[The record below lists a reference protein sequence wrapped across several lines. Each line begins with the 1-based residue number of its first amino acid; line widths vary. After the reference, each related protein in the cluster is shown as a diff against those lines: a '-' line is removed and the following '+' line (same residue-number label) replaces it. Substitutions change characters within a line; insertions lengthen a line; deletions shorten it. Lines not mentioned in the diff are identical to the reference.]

1 LNEKA
6 LTSWFRKRRETSVM
20 DLAKEHLLKVLDTA
34 REMDNAVK
42 CVHTGEKPDAL
53 KAIERVVLA
62 EKAADNIEIRMTEAL
77 AAGDIAP
84 KEREDIMHLVKR
96 LDHIADW
103 IKSAARNLQIIIE
116 SGMDVSPDVWA
127 KYRVITLKSVSAVTA
142 LKAQLDSL
150 GVNHQDVSR
159 YAKDVDRLEH
169 EVDDDYFF
177 VKKDLMLSD
186 LDPRLVFVLRDL
198 LHALENSLDCVKTSS
213 ELIHIITT
221 ASD

>member
-1 LNEKA
+1 MNEKA
-6 LTSWFRKRRETSVM
+6 LTSWFRKRRESSVL

-34 REMDNAVK
+34 REMDNAIK
-42 CVHTGEKPDAL
+42 CVHSGDKADAL
-53 KAIERVVLA
+53 KAIERVVFA
-62 EKAADNIEIRMTEAL
+62 EKAADNIEITMTECL

-103 IKSAARNLQIIIE
+103 LKSGSRNLQIIIE
-116 SGMDVSPDVWA
+116 SGMDVPPDVWA
-127 KYRVITLKSVSAVTA
+127 KFRVITLKSVSAVTA

-150 GVNHQDVSR
+150 GVNHQDVAR

-169 EVDDDYFF
+169 EVDDDYFSI
-177 VKKDLMLSD
+177 KKDLMLST
-186 LDPRLVFVLRDL
+186 LDPRVVFVLRDL
-198 LHALENSLDCVKTSS
+198 LHSLENSLDNTKSSS